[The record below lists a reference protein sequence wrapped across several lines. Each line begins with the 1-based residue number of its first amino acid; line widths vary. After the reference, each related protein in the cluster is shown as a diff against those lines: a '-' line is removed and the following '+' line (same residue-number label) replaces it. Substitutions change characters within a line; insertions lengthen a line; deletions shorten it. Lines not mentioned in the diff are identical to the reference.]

1 MAVSVYAFGTGG
13 KRANTF
19 KDIYFSIEDVDGVG
33 VLYTKTG
40 EYSAILKMENPVQKY
55 SADTDCYYDF
65 TNLMTAVV
73 QTLGEGYALHKQDVF
88 VRKSFDGR
96 ALQVS
101 DSGKFLSNAYF
112 RFFNGRPYIEGC
124 TYLVITQE
132 SKKSAL
138 LSYDNSKWRDFLV
151 KIRKVADQLHDGGI
165 KSAEF
170 LNVQQAREYADRVFA
185 LNFRDAHMKGF
196 AVHLEVGH

>member
-73 QTLGEGYALHKQDVF
+73 QTLGEGYALHKPMAVPILRDARIWSSR
-88 VRKSFDGR
+88 RK
-96 ALQVS
+96 A
-101 DSGKFLSNAYF
+101 
-112 RFFNGRPYIEGC
+112 
-124 TYLVITQE
+124 
-132 SKKSAL
+132 
-138 LSYDNSKWRDFLV
+138 
-151 KIRKVADQLHDGGI
+151 RKV
-165 KSAEF
+165 
-170 LNVQQAREYADRVFA
+170 RC
-185 LNFRDAHMKGF
+185 
-196 AVHLEVGH
+196 

>member
-40 EYSAILKMENPVQKY
+40 E
-55 SADTDCYYDF
+55 
-65 TNLMTAVV
+65 
-73 QTLGEGYALHKQDVF
+73 TLGEGYALHKQDVF

-170 LNVQQAREYADRVFA
+170 LNVQQAREYADRFFA
-185 LNFRDAHMKGF
+185 LNFRDAHF
-196 AVHLEVGH
+196 

>member
-1 MAVSVYAFGTGG
+1 MTIVVIIGFILFLVGMAVSVWAFGTGG
-13 KRANTF
+13 KRANVF

-55 SADTDCYYDF
+55 SADMDCYYDF

-73 QTLGEGYALHKQDVF
+73 QTLGEGYALQKQDVF

-112 RFFNGRPYIEGC
+112 RFLDR
-124 TYLVITQE
+124 
-132 SKKSAL
+132 KS
-138 LSYDNSKWRDFLV
+138 V
-151 KIRKVADQLHDGGI
+151 V
-165 KSAEF
+165 
-170 LNVQQAREYADRVFA
+170 
-185 LNFRDAHMKGF
+185 
-196 AVHLEVGH
+196 

>member
-151 KIRKVADQLHDGGI
+151 KIRKVADRCVILYKGRI
-165 KSAEF
+165 NKV
-170 LNVQQAREYADRVFA
+170 LDRSEMNEPDMMFYSTGS
-185 LNFRDAHMKGF
+185 N
-196 AVHLEVGH
+196 LEMGASRLPSS